1 MVLLNAQQIQPLEPG
16 AATPG
21 QSAIIS
27 ANNQT
32 AHQSAI
38 ISAAKGGTKKR
49 KGGAATGQVL
59 PPLYGAAVSPAM
71 QQQNY
76 NNNAN
81 YSSARAAATNDSL
94 VGKSGGKANR
104 RKMRG
109 TMRGTMRT
117 IRKKRAKKS
126 KKRGKRAGTDQDLLE
141 QRRQRIRESRELRSD
156 QANFGGLEGR
166 MFPMEE
172 EDMSNHVDRDPVI
185 RRNLDDD
192 FSWIEN
198 GETQTGRLRKVNR
211 FGNIN
216 SRPLIFGGPDLP
228 PSSGA
233 IAVYGG
239 KKRRFTK
246 RKILRR

>member
-1 MVLLNAQQIQPLEPG
+1 MVLLNSQQIQPLEPG

-38 ISAAKGGTKKR
+38 ISAARGGTKKII
-49 KGGAATGQVL
+49 GGAAAGQVL

-81 YSSARAAATNDSL
+81 YSSNRAAATNDSL

-104 RKMRG
+104 RTMRG
-109 TMRGTMRT
+109 TMRGM
-117 IRKKRAKKS
+117 RKKRAKKS

-141 QRRQRIRESRELRSD
+141 QRRQRIRESRELRSN

-172 EDMSNHVDRDPVI
+172 DDMSNHVYRDPDV
-185 RRNLDDD
+185 RRNLNDD

-198 GETQTGRLRKVNR
+198 GVTQTDRLRKVNR
-211 FGNIN
+211 FGNTN

-239 KKRRFTK
+239 KKGKHTK
-246 RKILRR
+246 RKIR

>member
-49 KGGAATGQVL
+49 GGAATGQVL

-94 VGKSGGKANR
+94 VGKSGGKR
-104 RKMRG
+104 RTSKRM
-109 TMRGTMRT
+109 
-117 IRKKRAKKS
+117 KKRRVKKS
-126 KKRGKRAGTDQDLLE
+126 KKRGKRAGTDQELLD
-141 QRRQRIRESRELRSD
+141 QRRQRMRELRSN
-156 QANFGGLEGR
+156 QTNFGGLEGR

-172 EDMSNHVDRDPVI
+172 EDMPNHVDREPIV

-228 PSSGA
+228 PPSGA

-239 KKRRFTK
+239 KKRRYTK
-246 RKILRR
+246 RNNHRK

>member
-49 KGGAATGQVL
+49 GGATAGQVL

-81 YSSARAAATNDSL
+81 YSSARSAATNDSL

-104 RKMRG
+104 RKMR
-109 TMRGTMRT
+109 TV
-117 IRKKRAKKS
+117 RKKRAKKS

-141 QRRQRIRESRELRSD
+141 QRRQRIRELRSN
-156 QANFGGLEGR
+156 QVNFGGLEGR

-172 EDMSNHVDRDPVI
+172 EDMPNHVDREPVVI
-185 RRNLDDD
+185 RNLDDD

-198 GETQTGRLRKVNR
+198 GVTQPGRLRKVNR
-211 FGNIN
+211 FGHIN

-239 KKRRFTK
+239 KKRKYTK
-246 RKILRR
+246 RNNHRK